1 MRATVRW
8 YESIGFTVTDRH
20 EDGDQ
25 LVFAHMTFGK
35 GEFALSPG
43 GETGPCD
50 VRLWFFTDRVED
62 LYRVLKARQERAA
75 RAALAGVSADEP
87 DVWFEEDLY
96 QPFYGG
102 RQFSV
107 RDVNGLHLIFWQPD
121 WMKPAVSPST

>member
-1 MRATVRW
+1 MFFVRDMRATVRW
-8 YESIGFTVTDRH
+8 YESVGFTVSDQF

-25 LVFAHMTFGK
+25 LVFSKVSSGK

-43 GETGPCD
+43 GESGPRD
-50 VRLWFFTDRVED
+50 VRLWFFTDRVEG
-62 LYRVLKARQERAA
+62 LYRVRKARQQRAA
-75 RAALAGVSADEP
+75 HAVFAGTAVDEP

-107 RDVNGLHLIFWQPD
+107 RDLTGLQLIFWQPE
-121 WMKPAVSPST
+121 MR